1 MKKKFH
7 DLLGFSYCPRTVLPA
22 GLWCMFVFF
31 FCDVLAVEAGFHLLI
46 SPIHHLCPLYST
58 SYSTS
63 ETQFQSAEAKGT
75 ARAQEMCCLLLTTQ
89 ISFV

>member
-1 MKKKFH
+1 MICLVLVIVQEQSC
-7 DLLGFSYCPRTVLPA
+7 LLVCGVCCF
-22 GLWCMFVFF
+22 FF

-75 ARAQEMCCLLLTTQ
+75 ARAQEICCLLLTTQ